1 MTNPIFRD
9 VFQVLVQAVK
19 SQANKEVPIPTN
31 PNIGTITSRV
41 RDFTQMNSQEFN
53 GSEIENTL
61 KSLLMRFIRFC

>member
-41 RDFTQMNSQEFN
+41 RDFTRMNSQEFN